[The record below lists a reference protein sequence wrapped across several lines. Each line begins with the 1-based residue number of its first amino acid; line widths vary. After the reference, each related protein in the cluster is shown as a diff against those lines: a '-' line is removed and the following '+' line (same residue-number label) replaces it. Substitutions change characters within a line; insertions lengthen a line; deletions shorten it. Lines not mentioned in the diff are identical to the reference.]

1 MPEPPAIIRYRNR
14 QSRVVNANRRN
25 INEYGLTIPSRNS
38 YNYEPTIDNG
48 VNLLSAT
55 YNYKKVARQRR
66 NNAWANYTRRRAAA
80 ARSKNGNKGNNG
92 KNGTRKSLFGNNGNN
107 GTRKS
112 LFGNRNNGNATRRN
126 LGAA

>member
-14 QSRVVNANRRN
+14 QSRVINRRN

-38 YNYEPTIDNG
+38 YNYEPTIENG
-48 VNLLSAT
+48 VNLLTAT
-55 YNYKKVARQRR
+55 YNYKKVATQRR
-66 NNAWANYTRRRAAA
+66 NNAWANYTRRRATAAAAA
-80 ARSKNGNKGNNG
+80 ARRNNRR
-92 KNGTRKSLFGNNGNN
+92 NGTRKSLFGNNGN

-112 LFGNRNNGNATRRN
+112 LFGNNTRRN